1 MEGGI
6 PLNMT
11 DEVCAHVVSAGYDS
25 LDDFTIS
32 RVKTRVLDSI
42 GVIAAGVH
50 APMCDELFDLLKSY
64 GTAPQSAAL
73 FRSER
78 IDTPHAAMI
87 NSFSMRS
94 YDFEAIEAENP
105 GKKSS
110 AAHISGTTVPTAFA
124 CAERAKASGRDFIT
138 ALALGDDI
146 AARLGAASGFDVY
159 GGWDNTNTINGLGA
173 TVIAGKLAGL
183 NERQLNNALG
193 LDLNM
198 LGGSMDNINFKTLAF
213 KLPMALAARNAIFSA
228 DFAARGM
235 TASHDAFGGKKGYF
249 FLFCGDAQKPEILTQ
264 DLGKVFYGDVVVK
277 PWSACRATHPT
288 IDAVMQIVGAHDID
302 PEQVERVVLHTT
314 PRTAQGF
321 VGQPWEIGEE
331 PQVCGA
337 FSIIY
342 TAACALVA
350 KAVRPELMC
359 REAMEGEAMKRAIAK
374 ISIEPSLAP
383 DEYQTAEA
391 DIVMIDGTEYHAR
404 CDVPKGDIYK
414 SPMAEEE
421 VLEKFYR
428 NIEFS
433 QTLSREDADRI
444 VQTVS
449 RLEELDDIEEL
460 VGLIR

>member
-1 MEGGI
+1 
-6 PLNMT
+6 MT
-11 DEVCAHVVSAGYDS
+11 DQVCAHVVAADYST
-25 LDDFTIS
+25 LDTFTVS
-32 RVKTRVLDSI
+32 RIKTRILDAV

-64 GTAPQSAAL
+64 GAAEQSAAF
-73 FRSER
+73 FRGER
-78 IDTPHAAMI
+78 IDTPSAAMI

-94 YDFEAIEAENP
+94 YDFEAIEAENEN
-105 GKKSS
+105 KKSS

-124 CAERAKASGRDFIT
+124 CAERAHASGREFIT

-173 TVIAGKLAGL
+173 TVIAGKLRGL
-183 NERQLNNALG
+183 DKRQLNNALG

-198 LGGSMDNINFKTLAF
+198 LGGSMDNINYKTLAF
-213 KLPMALAARNAIFSA
+213 KFPMTLAARNAVFSA

-249 FLFCGDAQKPEILTQ
+249 FLFCGDKQRPELLCK
-264 DLGKVFYGDVVVK
+264 DLGQVFYGDVVIK
-277 PWSACRATHPT
+277 PWSACRATHPS
-288 IDAVMQIVGAHDID
+288 IDACMQIVEANDID
-302 PEQVERVVLHTT
+302 PEQVSKVVIHTT
-314 PRTAQGF
+314 PRTASGF
-321 VGQPWEIGEE
+321 VGQPFEIGED
-331 PQVCGA
+331 PQVSGA

-342 TAACALVA
+342 TAAVA
-350 KAVRPELMC
+350 IATKSVRPDYMN
-359 REAMEGEAMKRAIAK
+359 REAMGNPALKRLIDKIEIA
-374 ISIEPSLAP
+374 PTLAP

-391 DIVMIDGTEYHAR
+391 DIVMADGTAYHAR

-414 SPMAEEE
+414 SPMSEEE

-433 QTLSREDADRI
+433 QTLSRKDADR
-444 VQTVS
+444 VVETVS
-449 RLEELDDIEEL
+449 RLEELDDIG
-460 VGLIR
+460 GLIDLLR